1 MTVEL
6 DKEDL
11 EKILDYMENSNFVA
25 HMNNYGLS
33 FPAMGFILTT
43 LSNECNEALTELGI

>member
-6 DKEDL
+6 DKKDL
-11 EKILDYMENSNFVA
+11 EKILDYMENSDFIA

-33 FPAMGFILTT
+33 FLEMGFILTV
-43 LSNECNEALTELGI
+43 LSNECNEALKKLGI

>member
-6 DKEDL
+6 DKKDL
-11 EKILDYMENSNFVA
+11 EKILDYMENSDFIA

-33 FPAMGFILTT
+33 FPAMGFTLTV
-43 LSNECNEALTELGI
+43 LSNGCNEALKELGL

>member
-6 DKEDL
+6 DKKDL
-11 EKILDYMENSNFVA
+11 EKILDYMENSDFIA

-33 FPAMGFILTT
+33 FPAMGFILTV
-43 LSNECNEALTELGI
+43 LSNECNEALKEFDI